1 MFIIDASLSLDKDVY
16 NQSFL
21 QISVSFI
28 LFQTKPNAFWLRE
41 GVKCQ
46 KHPEGEALNF
56 LAKGPKILYLFLTC
70 FNLFHFILSHFI
82 LFHLLSFVLFS
93 FFLFPFSFIFFYFI

>member
-1 MFIIDASLSLDKDVY
+1 MYHVHLDASSSLDIDVY

-46 KHPEGEALNF
+46 KHPEGEV
-56 LAKGPKILYLFLTC
+56 PQ
-70 FNLFHFILSHFI
+70 
-82 LFHLLSFVLFS
+82 
-93 FFLFPFSFIFFYFI
+93 FFG